1 MKLHSVVIVENHLL
15 FSQAI
20 EGLINHFKNFEVL
33 YTCANGV
40 DLITKLHGGSAQPNI
55 VLMDINM
62 PGLNGIETTRLL
74 KKQYPAINVI
84 VLSKEGNEDTM
95 VQMFNAGACGYLLKD
110 IEKESFEIAL
120 NEVASN
126 GCYYTKAI
134 SRILIKLLNNNKQ
147 TKIDLKDRELDFIK
161 HACSEMT
168 YKEIA
173 EKMFLSPKTID
184 GYRSHLFQKLHIRNR
199 TGLVLYAIKNNIF
212 TP

>member
-15 FSQAI
+15 FSQAL
-20 EGLINHFKNFEVL
+20 EGLINDFKNFEVL

-40 DLITKLHGGSAQPNI
+40 DLITKLHGGSSQPNI

-74 KKQYPAINVI
+74 KKQYPDINVI
-84 VLSKEGNEDTM
+84 VLSKEGNEETM

-120 NEVASN
+120 NEVACN

-134 SRILIKLLNNNKQ
+134 SRILIRLLNNNKQ

-184 GYRSHLFQKLHIRNR
+184 GYRSHLFQKLQLRNR

>member
-15 FSQAI
+15 FSQAL
-20 EGLINHFKNFEVL
+20 EGLINDFKNFEVL

-40 DLITKLHGGSAQPNI
+40 DLITKLHGGSSQPNI

-74 KKQYPAINVI
+74 KKQYPDINVI
-84 VLSKEGNEDTM
+84 VLSKEGNEETM

-134 SRILIKLLNNNKQ
+134 SRILIKLLNNKQ
-147 TKIDLKDRELDFIK
+147 TKIDLKERELDFIK
-161 HACSEMT
+161 HACSELT

-184 GYRSHLFQKLHIRNR
+184 GYRSHLFQKLQLRNR